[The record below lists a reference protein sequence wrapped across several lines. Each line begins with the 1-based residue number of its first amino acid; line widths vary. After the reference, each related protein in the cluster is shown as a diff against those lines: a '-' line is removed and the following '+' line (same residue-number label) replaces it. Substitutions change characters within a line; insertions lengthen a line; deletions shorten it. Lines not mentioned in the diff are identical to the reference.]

1 MNDNEAT
8 LKDVIISVRDYIR
21 ELRKKIF
28 LIFSIILLFLIIG
41 YFYSLSK
48 YDKYVAT
55 ISFIV
60 EDNTEGLNISS
71 MNGMASQFGFDL
83 SGNSAS
89 SFSQQNVIELL
100 KSRRIRILLLV

>member
-8 LKDVIISVRDYIR
+8 LKDLIITIRDYIK
-21 ELRKKIF
+21 ELQKKIF
-28 LIFSIILLFLIIG
+28 LIFSLVFLFLIIG

-48 YDKYVAT
+48 HDNYIGT

-71 MNGMASQFGFDL
+71 ISSMASQFGFDL
-83 SGNSAS
+83 GGNSNS

-100 KSRRIRILLLV
+100 KSRKLLNLH